1 MSQHYTQNLPQA
13 GDKWR
18 DTCLILPTMELRK
31 PLKISDLIREL
42 RQQLD
47 LSQEKFAAKLGVS
60 LRTVNRWENGNTVPS
75 PMALKLIE
83 EMLQNMGEPGKKLL
97 RQYLPQVEQGEDS

>member
-1 MSQHYTQNLPQA
+1 MTVQILSQA

-18 DTCLILPTMELRK
+18 DICPTLPIMELEK

-47 LSQEKFAAKLGVS
+47 LSQEKFAANLGVS
-60 LRTVNRWENGNTVPS
+60 LRTVNRWENGSTVPS
-75 PMALKLIE
+75 QMALKLIE
-83 EMLQNMGEPGKKLL
+83 EMLQKMGEPGKRLL
-97 RQYLPQVEQGEDS
+97 NEYLPKAKQRQDS

>member
-1 MSQHYTQNLPQA
+1 MIIQILPKA

-18 DTCLILPTMELRK
+18 DTCLTLPTMELGK
-31 PLKISDLIREL
+31 SLKISNLIREL

-60 LRTVNRWENGNTVPS
+60 LRTINRWENGSTVPS
-75 PMALKLIE
+75 QMALKLIE
-83 EMLQNMGEPGKKLL
+83 EMLEKMGEPKRLVNE
-97 RQYLPQVEQGEDS
+97 YLPKSEQRKDS

>member
-1 MSQHYTQNLPQA
+1 MILEILPQA

-18 DTCLILPTMELRK
+18 DTCPTLPTMELGKRV
-31 PLKISDLIREL
+31 KISDLIREL

-60 LRTVNRWENGNTVPS
+60 LRTVNRWENGSTVPS

-83 EMLQNMGEPGKKLL
+83 EMLEKMGEVGKRLINE
-97 RQYLPQVEQGEDS
+97 YLPKPEQREDS

>member
-1 MSQHYTQNLPQA
+1 
-13 GDKWR
+13 
-18 DTCLILPTMELRK
+18 MELKK

-60 LRTVNRWENGNTVPS
+60 LRTVNRWENGSTVPS
-75 PMALKLIE
+75 QMALKLIE
-83 EMLQNMGEPGKKLL
+83 EMLQKMGEPGKRLL
-97 RQYLPQVEQGEDS
+97 NEYLPKAKRWEDS

>member
-1 MSQHYTQNLPQA
+1 MIIQIHPQA
-13 GDKWR
+13 GDEWR
-18 DTCLILPTMELRK
+18 DICPTLRTMELRM

-60 LRTVNRWENGNTVPS
+60 LRTINRWENGSTVPS

-83 EMLQNMGEPGKKLL
+83 EMLEKMGEADKRLVNE
-97 RQYLPQVEQGEDS
+97 YLPKSEQREDS

>member
-1 MSQHYTQNLPQA
+1 MTVEILPQA

-18 DTCLILPTMELRK
+18 DACLTLRIMK
-31 PLKISDLIREL
+31 RGKSLKISDLIREL

-60 LRTVNRWENGNTVPS
+60 LRTVNRWENGSTVPS
-75 PMALKLIE
+75 QMALKLIE
-83 EMLQNMGEPGKKLL
+83 EMLQKMGEPGKRLL
-97 RQYLPQVEQGEDS
+97 NEYLLKAEQQEHS

>member
-1 MSQHYTQNLPQA
+1 MTVQILPEA

-18 DTCLILPTMELRK
+18 DTCPNLPIMEVGK

-60 LRTVNRWENGNTVPS
+60 LRTVNRWENGSTVPS
-75 PMALKLIE
+75 QMALKLIE
-83 EMLQNMGEPGKKLL
+83 EMLQKMGKPGKRLVNE
-97 RQYLPQVEQGEDS
+97 YLPKPEQREDF